1 MQHYIINEKDIENFH
16 NSRCYLLSARDQLE
30 ELLKEDSPA
39 IKNLSYA
46 LKLFDN
52 SFQRLRKE
60 SDEVFN
66 KKDDEFL
73 TFREKNNLTSHFSIY
88 SIGSLINIAT
98 FTDSNEKLP
107 LDFTLFTEYSDK
119 SVEYHSNVAP
129 TFAEIWKLADVIIKE
144 TNDDH
149 VFIER
154 IMKYD
159 AATVKI
165 ILGS

>member
-1 MQHYIINEKDIENFH
+1 MQHYIITEQDISNFH
-16 NSRCYLLSARDQLE
+16 NSRCFLLSAIDQLE
-30 ELLKEDSPA
+30 ATLREDSPA
-39 IKNLSYA
+39 LNSLSNA
-46 LKLFDN
+46 LKFFDT

-73 TFREKNNLTSHFSIY
+73 TFREENKLTSIFSIY
-88 SIGSLINIAT
+88 SIGSLMDLAT

-107 LDFTLFTEYSDK
+107 LDFTLITEYSEK
-119 SVEYHSNVAP
+119 SVEYHSKVPA
-129 TFAEIWKLADVIIKE
+129 TYADIWKLADVIISE

-154 IMKYD
+154 IMRYD